1 MLYNSR
7 TVSFFKRVR
16 QMLPGPSDKMMCMAR
31 RGAAMLLA
39 AVLAAGTLPVPV
51 LAEQQVTPT
60 PTPDPHGP
68 WYYEPAQT
76 DSLPGWPAGPGIES
90 QCAVMIDLSNGG
102 ILYSKNADMV
112 MYPASITKILTCLL
126 AVENLDPAM
135 SFVMTES
142 AAFGIESGSSSI
154 YADTDEVFTVEQ
166 AIMALM
172 LESANEM
179 ALMLGEL
186 VSGSEKK
193 FVEMMNERVVKFGC
207 THTHFNNPNG
217 LPDENHYTTASD
229 MAKIAFECWKDPRF
243 RHYVTTSYYDIPPT
257 NKQSETRYMSNHHKM
272 MEGKDYAYDGV
283 LGGKTGYTEAAGNTL
298 VTYAQRGDL
307 SLAVVILN
315 SPGTTYGDTAALL
328 DYGFASFGR
337 KDMTGVMRRETPEEA
352 VTSEFRALA
361 GYRAPFPAAQRTSGF
376 TITVPEGVSADRIDV
391 IRIPHKNAPG
401 RPFNEYVYY
410 YEGNRAGS
418 GWEYL

>member
-1 MLYNSR
+1 MFLNHYFRIRKTIAVLMS
-7 TVSFFKRVR
+7 
-16 QMLPGPSDKMMCMAR
+16 
-31 RGAAMLLA
+31 A
-39 AVLAAGTLPVPV
+39 AVLAACAVPSYV
-51 LAEQQVTPT
+51 MAEQTASPT

-76 DSLPGWPAGPGIES
+76 DALPGWPAGPGIES
-90 QCAVMIDLSNGG
+90 QCAVMIDLENGG
-102 ILYSKNADMV
+102 VLYSKNADMV

-126 AVENLDPAM
+126 SVENLDPAM

-193 FVEMMNERVVKFGC
+193 FVEMMNERVAKLGC

-229 MAKIAFECWKDPRF
+229 MARIAFACWKDPRF

-272 MEGKDYAYDGV
+272 MEGKEYAYDGV

-298 VTYAQRGDL
+298 VTYAQRGEL
-307 SLAVVILN
+307 SLAVVLLN

-328 DYGFASFGR
+328 DYGFAYFSR
-337 KDMTGVMRRETPEEA
+337 KDMTGVMDRETPEEA

-361 GYRAPFPAAQRTSGF
+361 LYREPSLPARRVTGL
-376 TITVPEGVSADRIDV
+376 TITVPEGVSQDRIDV
-391 IRIPHKNAPG
+391 IRVPHKNAPG
-401 RPFNEYVYY
+401 RPYNEYVYY
-410 YEGNRAGS
+410 YGGSRVGS